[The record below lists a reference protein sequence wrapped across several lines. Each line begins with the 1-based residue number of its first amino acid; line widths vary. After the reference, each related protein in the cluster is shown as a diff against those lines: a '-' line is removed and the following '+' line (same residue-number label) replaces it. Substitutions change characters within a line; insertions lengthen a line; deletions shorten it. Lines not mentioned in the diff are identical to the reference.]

1 MKCIL
6 CRLCRLCRELINTF
20 VVILLI
26 PFSFSQQQEKKNKL
40 FVLHTFRCYFYSLSF
55 VDFFC
60 FFLFIFLFQINEM
73 VLLVHLNIQTFLV
86 LHIYNFNKYF
96 YIQIDCCRFVSIV
109 CVHHQHLQIEPLTMH
124 LVLEII

>member
-1 MKCIL
+1 MYIL
-6 CRLCRLCRELINTF
+6 QTLQTLQRIN
-20 VVILLI
+20 
-26 PFSFSQQQEKKNKL
+26 KY
-40 FVLHTFRCYFYSLSF
+40 FRCYSTNSIQCQPTTRTKTNCLFYTPLDAISILLVLLIF
-55 VDFFC
+55 LF